1 MLVAEVVTTAEVL
14 VITEEEIAGEVV
26 LVIAVVTGPELTEED
41 CSNY

>member
-26 LVIAVVTGPELTEED
+26 VIAVVTGPELTEED